1 MDNHMNLASMAF
13 ATRQNY
19 IRSVKI
25 LIEHYQKVP
34 EQCSVDEIKKYLVYQ
49 KDVLNTASSTLNIRV
64 ASLKYYFRHI
74 VKRLDLVVS
83 IPNPRV
89 PTFDT
94 EIFTYQEM
102 SILFDAC
109 KDMRQLLIIQLM
121 YECGLRISE
130 VVKLRVGDFDKKDFT
145 ISIRKSKGNVS
156 RVVYYGHSLRDT
168 LNKYALAIGLHGDYL
183 ISSYVDKQAGLSLSG
198 IQHIVKEIIRRSK
211 IKKKASS
218 HTIRHNYA
226 VHFLNNGGSLY
237 SLQLL
242 LGHKHLTTTLEYLK
256 HANLPDSIRVSN
268 LDILKKR

>member
-1 MDNHMNLASMAF
+1 M
-13 ATRQNY
+13 
-19 IRSVKI
+19 
-25 LIEHYQKVP
+25 P
-34 EQCSVDEIKKYLVYQ
+34 EDCTVDEIKKYLVYQ
-49 KDVLNTASSTLNIRV
+49 KDVLNTASSTLNVRV

-89 PTFDT
+89 PTYDT
-94 EIFTYQEM
+94 EIFTHQEM

-109 KDMRQLLIIQLM
+109 KDMRQLLIIQLI

-130 VVKLRVGDFDKKDFT
+130 VVKLRVGDFDKENFT

-156 RVVYYGHSLRDT
+156 RVVYYGKSLRDT
-168 LNKYALAIGLHGDYL
+168 LNKYALAIGLNGEHL
-183 ISSYVDKQAGLSLSG
+183 ITSYVDKQAGLSLSG

-218 HTIRHNYA
+218 HTIRHIYA

-256 HANLPDSIRVSN
+256 HAKLPDSVRVSN